1 MGSKTFSPHF
11 YPLDRE
17 KTQYI
22 YQANREFAINMRKI
36 AVVTGTRAEYGLL
49 YWIIKRVYED
59 KELELQLIVTGMH
72 LSPEFGMTVKEIE
85 KDGFPI
91 AEKVEMLLSSDTEIA
106 IATAMGLGMI
116 GFAKAYERLR
126 PDIVVVLGDRFEIL
140 SAVAA
145 ATPFRLPV
153 AHIHGGE
160 ITEGVM
166 DDLFRH
172 AITKMSHIHFT
183 ATDEYK
189 KKVIQM
195 GELPENVFCLGAPGL
210 DNIYKLDLIDKEEL
224 YQELGLPFETKVG
237 VVTYHPVTLEKGTA
251 ELQISELLQALRSF
265 PDIYWVFTL
274 PNADT
279 GGRIIAKLINDFA
292 RNNPDKGKVFTSLGR
307 VRYLSLLKHASV
319 MVGNSS
325 SGIIEAPSFE
335 LPVVN
340 IGDRQRGRVRA
351 RNIIDVLAC
360 KEEGIRVAIDK
371 AISGEFK
378 MSLKG
383 LKPPYGEG
391 RSSEKIV
398 ENLKTIILDEK
409 LIKKTFYEIP
419 A

>member
-1 MGSKTFSPHF
+1 LESGVSKNDH
-11 YPLDRE
+11 
-17 KTQYI
+17 KYI

-49 YWIIKRVYED
+49 YWIIKGIHED
-59 KELELQLIVTGMH
+59 PELELQLIVTGMH
-72 LSPEFGMTVKEIE
+72 LSPEFGLTVKEIE

-91 AEKVEMLLSSDTEIA
+91 VERVEMLLSSDTETA
-106 IATAMGLGMI
+106 IATSMGLGMI
-116 GFAKAYERLR
+116 GFAKAYERLK
-126 PDIVVVLGDRFEIL
+126 PDILVVLGDRFEIL

-160 ITEGVM
+160 VTEGVM

-195 GELPENVFCLGAPGL
+195 GELPENVFCFGAPGL

-224 YQELGLPFETKVG
+224 YQELELPFETKVG

-292 RNNPDKGKVFTSLGR
+292 GNNPDKGKVFASLGC

-340 IGDRQRGRVRA
+340 VGDRQRGRVRGQ
-351 RNIIDVLAC
+351 NVIDVHC
-360 KEEGIRVAIDK
+360 KRADIIEAIK
-371 AISGEFK
+371 KVISLEFK
-378 MSLKG
+378 TALKG
-383 LKPPYGEG
+383 MKNPYGEG
-391 RSSEKIV
+391 RGSEKIL
-398 ENLKTIILDEK
+398 EKLKTIPLSDR
-409 LIKKTFYEIP
+409 LIKKRFHEVLQ
-419 A
+419 

>member
-1 MGSKTFSPHF
+1 
-11 YPLDRE
+11 
-17 KTQYI
+17 
-22 YQANREFAINMRKI
+22 MRKI

-49 YWIIKRVYED
+49 YWIIKGIHED
-59 KELELQLIVTGMH
+59 PELELQLIVTGMH
-72 LSPEFGMTVKEIE
+72 LSPEFGLTVKEIE

-91 AEKVEMLLSSDTEIA
+91 VERVEMLLSSDTETA
-106 IATAMGLGMI
+106 IATSMGLGMI
-116 GFAKAYERLR
+116 GFAKAYERLK
-126 PDIVVVLGDRFEIL
+126 PDILVVLGDRFEIL

-160 ITEGVM
+160 VTEGVM

-292 RNNPDKGKVFTSLGR
+292 GNNPDKGKVFASLGC

-340 IGDRQRGRVRA
+340 VGDRQRGRVRGQ
-351 RNIIDVLAC
+351 NVIDVHC
-360 KEEGIRVAIDK
+360 KRADIIEAIK
-371 AISGEFK
+371 KVISLEFK
-378 MSLKG
+378 TALKG
-383 LKPPYGEG
+383 MKNPYGEG
-391 RSSEKIV
+391 RGSEKIL
-398 ENLKTIILDEK
+398 EKLKTIPLSDR
-409 LIKKTFYEIP
+409 LIKKRFHEVLQ
-419 A
+419 